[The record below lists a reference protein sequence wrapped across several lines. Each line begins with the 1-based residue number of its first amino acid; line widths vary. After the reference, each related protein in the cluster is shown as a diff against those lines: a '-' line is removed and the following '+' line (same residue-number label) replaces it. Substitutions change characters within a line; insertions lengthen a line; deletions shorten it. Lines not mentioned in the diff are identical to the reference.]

1 MLKRT
6 GAMILAHSLRDNG
19 TQKQL
24 VALVTLD
31 SVSGAAVEELK
42 VGDSNILKGWY
53 KILMRIDRL

>member
-1 MLKRT
+1 MLNHT

-31 SVSGAAVEELK
+31 SVSGVAVEELK
-42 VGDSNILKGWY
+42 VGDSNILKGRH
-53 KILMRIDRL
+53 KILTRTDRL